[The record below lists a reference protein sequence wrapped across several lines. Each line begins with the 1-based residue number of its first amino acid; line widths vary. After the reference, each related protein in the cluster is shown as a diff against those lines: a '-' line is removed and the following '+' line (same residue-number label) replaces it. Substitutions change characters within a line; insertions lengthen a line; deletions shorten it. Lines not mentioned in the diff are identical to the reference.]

1 MVGMSGGE
9 PVGSL
14 SGGAPVGSLP
24 GGEPAGSLSGGEPA
38 VPSLSGALVTVPR
51 VFVGL
56 LVLGAIGTMLFGV
69 FARYVLLPITDWF
82 DTDPVNFFWVEEVGE
97 TALAWITM
105 IGAAVAVAERGHFH
119 VAVLLHR
126 LAPANRRLIEIATQ
140 ALIAAFGL
148 LTAWLGTQ
156 LAIMN
161 SVLTSPALEFS
172 LAWLYLPAAIGGAL
186 MALYAGHA
194 VLIRARAS

>member
-1 MVGMSGGE
+1 VASSFGR
-9 PVGSL
+9 
-14 SGGAPVGSLP
+14 A
-24 GGEPAGSLSGGEPA
+24 AIA
-38 VPSLSGALVTVPR
+38 VPR

-82 DTDPVNFFWVEEVGE
+82 DVDPVNFFWVEEVGE

-105 IGAAVAVAERGHFH
+105 IGAAIAVAERGHFFL
-119 VAVLLHR
+119 AVVTHR
-126 LAPANRRLIEIATQ
+126 LTPKAQRRIDIGTQ
-140 ALIAAFGL
+140 VLIAAFGL
-148 LTAWLGTQ
+148 LVAWLGTK

-161 SVLTSPALEFS
+161 SMLTSPALEFS

-186 MALYAGHA
+186 M
-194 VLIRARAS
+194 VLFAARTIWARVA